1 MRKLIY
7 LIVASLAFAACEK
20 IVEVDLPSEEN
31 RLVIEGQ
38 ITSTKEPWKVR
49 LTSSQPYFNQ
59 NEATTISNAIVRI
72 TGTDGQ
78 DILLSHTDTGMFV
91 SDDSL
96 TCTVGESYTLN
107 VSYDGQSYEATEELN
122 QGFDFDTLATYFLP
136 DNNGF
141 IQSGYYIFIQG
152 KENPETGDYYL
163 FNAYKNDTLQSPQLD
178 SDEFGSVSYLNEN
191 FDAKNIIAELALG
204 KTPRPFPFTVEP
216 GDSIRVE
223 QFVISRAY
231 YQFLIDLS
239 IQQGRSGSPFDS
251 PPANPNN
258 NLSNGALGFFSV
270 AHKVSEE
277 MVVPE

>member
-91 SDDSL
+91 SDDPIL
-96 TCTVGESYTLN
+96 KY
-107 VSYDGQSYEATEELN
+107 QSVV
-122 QGFDFDTLATYFLP
+122 
-136 DNNGF
+136 DN
-141 IQSGYYIFIQG
+141 
-152 KENPETGDYYL
+152 
-163 FNAYKNDTLQSPQLD
+163 FNEIA
-178 SDEFGSVSYLNEN
+178 LNEDSLKD
-191 FDAKNIIAELALG
+191 FLELLPKPEIDAD
-204 KTPRPFPFTVEP
+204 RF
-216 GDSIRVE
+216 R
-223 QFVISRAY
+223 R
-231 YQFLIDLS
+231 
-239 IQQGRSGSPFDS
+239 
-251 PPANPNN
+251 
-258 NLSNGALGFFSV
+258 
-270 AHKVSEE
+270 
-277 MVVPE
+277 